1 MRKERK
7 NRTKSLTNI
16 QIDPNKKLNSVDQL
30 LCLPGNNLLYSPR
43 LKFPE
48 PKDTLWVIK

>member
-1 MRKERK
+1 MIMIIALLNLGNTKLVKMRKERK

-30 LCLPGNNLLYSPR
+30 LDFQEIIC
-43 LKFPE
+43 
-48 PKDTLWVIK
+48 

>member
-30 LCLPGNNLLYSPR
+30 LDFQEIICWIVLN
-43 LKFPE
+43 
-48 PKDTLWVIK
+48 W